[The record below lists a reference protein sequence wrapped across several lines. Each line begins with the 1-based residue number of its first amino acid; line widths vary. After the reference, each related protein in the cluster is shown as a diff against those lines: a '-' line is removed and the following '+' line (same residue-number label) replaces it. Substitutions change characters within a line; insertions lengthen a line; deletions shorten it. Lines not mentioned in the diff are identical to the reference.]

1 MHVVLTAT
9 IHLHVTMKTS
19 LLKDVFAFAIK
30 AHEGQKRKYTGED
43 YIVHP
48 MAVARLVSQ
57 HGGSEIQQ
65 AGALLHDVVEDTAYT
80 LADINALFGDEVATM
95 VQWLTDTSKPED
107 GNRAVRK
114 AIDRKRLAEAPAEAQ
129 FVKLADMI
137 DNSLSIFVFDKSFAP
152 KFAEEMALLV
162 NDMTKVVGSSLWL
175 EAHKVLKDG
184 PVEKEDY
191 SLRRSEV

>member
-1 MHVVLTAT
+1 MTEV
-9 IHLHVTMKTS
+9 S
-19 LLKDVFAFAIK
+19 LKDVFAFAIK
-30 AHEGQKRKYTGED
+30 AHDGQKRKYTGED